1 MSDFDDD
8 FEDSSQVSSMTD
20 NDLFSD
26 DDDEPLTKRPR
37 HSEDEPE
44 SSEPETDD
52 EDYDDETQRQQN
64 LLRQER
70 LKDLYRV
77 ETHEEDG
84 ETTEVKIYADSPDFW
99 YDNRI
104 NCSAITEPNVA
115 EQFTRIF
122 FTKDN
127 FVTIMFTGTG
137 AKTQGWFFNGI
148 IWKEM
153 DDTNSFLTQSR
164 FKELKDTY
172 VEVWTLFQSLMPSL
186 DNKQIDS
193 VNKSLQDLSKMTFV
207 KNVVTWII
215 RENHHQE
222 KITWNA
228 NKNLWAFED
237 CIYDFEQEKFL
248 ASSNPNDYINK
259 TCGWSYN
266 FEHDPIELDK
276 AREYVTSIVLDICG
290 NDEAFA
296 NFILT
301 EFAIS
306 MKGVNFLERMLFLLG
321 PGRNG
326 KGTVMCLFTLTLGD
340 YYGTMEIEWF
350 SEKPGK
356 SGAANVQLAAV
367 HDKRVVGI
375 SETDKV
381 NEKATD
387 FRLDKFK
394 KATGRDIITTRDNH
408 AKAKDVL
415 NFELPPCITQCND
428 MPHINGIHNEK
439 NQSLQQRVVIALFP
453 HVYTNDIEKIRGE
466 PNKYKQINVTIKDTL
481 KGKDQAL
488 YRRVFF
494 DILIEHLKQYQQDKS
509 EGKDRELPE
518 ALKRTRAQ
526 YFADCDAVKTLFF
539 DTFEEHPQVDFP
551 PPCQRETYSVNKA
564 FEKFQEAFIFK
575 CKMSKAKYTEEL
587 TRIIG
592 ERPKGIHKK
601 TARGVYTHDGNKY
614 IQGYRFK
621 SDTDDPPA
629 DFDAD
634 ARRQQ
639 QVQATQARYNLQQV
653 EYTPV

>member
-8 FEDSSQVSSMTD
+8 FEDNSSQVSSMTD

-52 EDYDDETQRQQN
+52 EDYDDE
-64 LLRQER
+64 RQER
-70 LKDLYRV
+70 LKDLFRV

-84 ETTEVKIYADSPDFW
+84 ETTEVKICADSPDFW
-99 YDNRI
+99 YDNKI

-115 EQFTRIF
+115 EQLTRRF
-122 FTKDN
+122 FTTDN
-127 FVTIMFTGTG
+127 RVNIMFTGAG

-153 DDTNSFLTQSR
+153 DDISSFLTQR
-164 FKELKDTY
+164 LFQELKHTY
-172 VEVWTLFQSLMPSL
+172 VEAWTLFQSPVPFL
-186 DNKQIDS
+186 DNKQIDL
-193 VNKSLQDLSKMTFV
+193 VNKSLHRFDEIMFLKR
-207 KNVVTWII
+207 VVEWIKF
-215 RENHHQE
+215 NYHHQG
-222 KITWNA
+222 KIVWNA

-248 ASSNPNDYINK
+248 DKSNPNDYINK

-266 FEHDPIELDK
+266 FEHDPIELAN
-276 AREYVTSIVLDICG
+276 ARDYVTEIVLDICG
-290 NDEAFA
+290 NDKAVA
-296 NFILT
+296 DFIST

-326 KGTVMCLFTLTLGD
+326 KGTVMCLFRLTLGD

-350 SEKPGK
+350 AEKMGK
-356 SGAANVQLAAV
+356 SGAPNPQLAAI

-375 SETDKV
+375 AETDKA
-381 NEKATD
+381 NEKATEL
-387 FRLDKFK
+387 RLDKFK
-394 KATGRDIITTRDNH
+394 KFTGRDKIITRDNH
-408 AKAKDVL
+408 AKAKSVIS
-415 NFELPPCITQCND
+415 FEGPPIILECND
-428 MPHINGIHNEK
+428 MPHIDGIHDEK
-439 NQSLQQRVVIALFP
+439 NQSLQQRVVIVNFP

-466 PNKYKQINVTIKDTL
+466 PNKYKQINVTIKDTI

-488 YRRVFF
+488 YRRAFF
-494 DILIEHLKQYQQDKS
+494 DILIDHLKQYQQDKS

-526 YFADCDAVKTLFF
+526 YYADCDAVKISFF
-539 DTFEEHPQVDFP
+539 DTFEEHPQVDYPQAFE
-551 PPCQRETYSVNKA
+551 RETYSVSKA
-564 FEKFQEAFIFK
+564 FQKFEEAFK

-587 TRIIG
+587 KRIIG
-592 ERPKGIHKK
+592 ERPKGIHKR
-601 TARGVYTHDGNKY
+601 TARGIYTHNGDQY